1 MKSLNLAAVASALNA
16 RPGASAMAFFDE
28 LYNSRQPIYDDA

>member
-1 MKSLNLAAVASALNA
+1 LREERLSGGERKVV
-16 RPGASAMAFFDE
+16 FFDE